1 MYVHE
6 VLWYRASNAKTT
18 RLSENFSAFFFPAHI
33 MLLYQ
38 SGRSQRS
45 LVGRV
50 KYPTDGVACPHW
62 AQFDLQ
68 QNMKYAYDVQHLI
81 DKDCTLSLFSQ
92 FELTQI
98 TNNYRKRRAHLLSI
112 VYWALLIGPFLLSIM
127 QLLVLYV
134 CVSQIIPWDK
144 KLDILSVKKWKMSMK
159 DARWRTNKCK
169 GEWYT
174 CPQLCCPDSSPG

>member
-1 MYVHE
+1 MKFYDIE
-6 VLWYRASNAKTT
+6 LQMQKQPDYQRIF
-18 RLSENFSAFFFPAHI
+18 LLFFFFFSAHI